1 MGTPNYMSPEQ
12 ARESKHVDGQSDQW
26 ALAVIVFE
34 CLTGVCPFQGENL
47 LELLLTITS
56 GPTPRLRD
64 KRPDLPGSLEAV
76 LLNVQPEVDT
86 WSVRRVLKREEVEA
100 IEESHG
106 GDILLADRQILKAA
120 GIACTPVV
128 EIGPPAETIARVA
141 RENGCDAIIM
151 GTRGLG
157 AVSSVVLGS
166 VSSRVLHLSDLPVT
180 LIK

>member
-1 MGTPNYMSPEQ
+1 MRKALVP
-12 ARESKHVDGQSDQW
+12 VDGS
-26 ALAVIVFE
+26 AAAHRAVRHVVTLASIH
-34 CLTGVCPFQGENL
+34 P
-47 LELLLTITS
+47 
-56 GPTPRLRD
+56 
-64 KRPDLPGSLEAV
+64 SLEAV

-86 WSVRRVLKREEVEA
+86 WSVRSVLKKEEVEA

-106 GDILLADRQILKAA
+106 GDILQADREILNAA
-120 GIACTPVV
+120 GIAVTPVV

-141 RENGCDAIIM
+141 RESGCDAIIM

>member
-1 MGTPNYMSPEQ
+1 MRKALVP
-12 ARESKHVDGQSDQW
+12 VDGSAAAHRAVRHVV
-26 ALAVIVFE
+26 ALASIH
-34 CLTGVCPFQGENL
+34 P
-47 LELLLTITS
+47 
-56 GPTPRLRD
+56 
-64 KRPDLPGSLEAV
+64 SLEAV

-86 WSVRRVLKREEVEA
+86 WSVRRVLTKEEVEA

-106 GDILLADRQILKAA
+106 GDILQADRQILRAA
-120 GIACTPVV
+120 GIACTPIV

-141 RENGCDAIIM
+141 RETGCDAIIM

-157 AVSSVVLGS
+157 AVSSIVLGS